1 MRAALLLVLS
11 MSTLGTSK
19 YLKQVLKKQERT
31 LLRQCNLIYSLD
43 LENIEWKDGDILRK
57 IGEICDPH
65 RMRQKRYVRDDLAA
79 SEELT
84 ELARTQ
90 SDIIDQIVN
99 SKNGDKR
106 FFADMTDDDAC
117 RDWWFVIAPAC
128 FFIEGIGHDPS
139 SSYPCCGKNGMGAE
153 IGGKLKV

>member
-19 YLKQVLKKQERT
+19 YLKQVLKKKERT
-31 LLRQCNLIYSLD
+31 LQRSD

-57 IGEICDPH
+57 IGQICDPH

-99 SKNGDKR
+99 SKNGEKR

-128 FFIEGIGHDPS
+128 FFIEGIGHDPT
-139 SSYPCCGKNGMGAE
+139 SSYPCCGQNGMGGE